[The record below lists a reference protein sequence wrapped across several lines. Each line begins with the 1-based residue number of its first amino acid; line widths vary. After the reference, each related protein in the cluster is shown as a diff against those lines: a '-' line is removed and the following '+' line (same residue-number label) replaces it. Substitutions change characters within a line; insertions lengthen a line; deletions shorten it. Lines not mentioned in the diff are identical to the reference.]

1 MELDIYLLKLHE
13 KAEKSI
19 SHYRFELSK
28 ISTGRA
34 NPQIIKGIKVNYY
47 DVLTPLEELSNI
59 SVPEPQQL
67 LIKPYDITTVKEI
80 NKALEKA
87 NLGIQPVDEG
97 SQIRLTFP
105 PLTTDRRKEMI
116 KSLTKLTEAAKVGVR
131 NARQDVNKEIKADEE
146 LSEDLQKNYLDR
158 VQKEVDKLIA
168 VVDETTKQK
177 QDELMNK

>member
-1 MELDIYLLKLHE
+1 MELEMYLMELEE
-13 KAEKSI
+13 KCDKAI

-34 NPQIIKGIKVNYY
+34 NPQIIKGVRVNYY
-47 DVLTPLEELSNI
+47 DTLTPLEELANI

-67 LIKPYDITTVKEI
+67 LIKPYDITSVREI

-87 NLGIQPVDEG
+87 NLGILPVDEG

-105 PLTTDRRKEMI
+105 TLTTERRKEMT
-116 KSLTKLTEAAKVGVR
+116 KSLAKLTENAKVGVR
-131 NARQDVNKEIKADEE
+131 NARQDINKAIKTDEE
-146 LSEDLQKNYLDR
+146 LSEDVQKNFLDAI
-158 VQKEVDKLIA
+158 QKEVDKEIA
-168 VVDETTKQK
+168 KIDAITKEK